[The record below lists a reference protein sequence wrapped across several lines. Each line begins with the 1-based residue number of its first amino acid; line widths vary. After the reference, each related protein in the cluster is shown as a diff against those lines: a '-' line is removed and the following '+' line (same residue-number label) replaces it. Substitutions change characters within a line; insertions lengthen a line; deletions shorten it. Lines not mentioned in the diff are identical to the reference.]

1 MAQISEQLF
10 NGSST
15 LAAIYLRHFFAA
27 HQTSMFSATWPPE
40 VAKLAAEFLRDP
52 LKITIG
58 SEDLT
63 ANHDVHQIVEV
74 CEPTGRE
81 PKLEQLLRKY
91 HADRK

>member
-1 MAQISEQLF
+1 LAKTIQADCRRLLTSVVNPF
-10 NGSST
+10 VT
-15 LAAIYLRHFFAA
+15 LAA

-74 CEPTGRE
+74 CDPTGRE

>member
-1 MAQISEQLF
+1 MFRFHLVAKLLPNPSAEKILVS
-10 NGSST
+10 
-15 LAAIYLRHFFAA
+15 AA

-63 ANHDVHQIVEV
+63 ANHDVTQIVEV

-81 PKLEQLLRKY
+81 PKLEHLLRKY

>member
-1 MAQISEQLF
+1 
-10 NGSST
+10 
-15 LAAIYLRHFFAA
+15 
-27 HQTSMFSATWPPE
+27 MFSATWPPE